1 MVGCGER
8 PQWPELEI
16 RVRPMAAAL
25 EASLTAA
32 KLGAIDPHTSAVLA
46 ACAPLEPKVGFYEA
60 VIKKP

>member
-1 MVGCGER
+1 
-8 PQWPELEI
+8 
-16 RVRPMAAAL
+16 MAAAL